1 MINRFTPPEH
11 SHNLLQAI
19 EPECSYS
26 VGDDISAFQAVA
38 REKLA
43 ELLGIKEI
51 EKNVVSG
58 DIAIEYDRFA
68 DDLGAREIK
77 FYFESEKDV
86 FVPCYLFIPES
97 ERPLPLMVALHG
109 HSTGAHTAMGRK
121 KYSIDEG
128 AIREQKCDFA
138 KQSVK
143 NGYATLSVEQR
154 AFGERGGN
162 ENGSCCSQA
171 AMQALLLGRTLLG
184 DRVWDTRCAIDKTLE
199 NFGSLIDEQ
208 RIICLG
214 YSGGGTVATYLS
226 ALDNRFYGSVIVS
239 AISRFCDSIGA
250 VPHCACNYVPKIAE
264 HFDMGE
270 LCQLIA
276 PRNLLIVSGD
286 EDKIFPA
293 SGAIICVEKASLAYE
308 AYSAKEK
315 ISHIIT
321 RGGHRFYPDEVCEYI
336 DRILN

>member
-1 MINRFTPPEH
+1 MINKFMPPEH
-11 SHNLLQAI
+11 SHNILESI
-19 EPECSYS
+19 KPECSYS
-26 VGDDISAFQAVA
+26 VGNDISAFQDVA
-38 REKLA
+38 REKLI

-51 EKNVVSG
+51 EKYMVPG
-58 DIAIEYDRFA
+58 DVTIEYDRFA
-68 DDLGAREIK
+68 EDLGVREIK
-77 FYFESEKDV
+77 FCFESEKDV

-97 ERPLPLMVALHG
+97 KKPLSLIVALHG

-121 KYSIDEG
+121 KYSIDG
-128 AIREQKCDFA
+128 SAIEEQRCDFV

-162 ENGSCCSQA
+162 EHGACCSQA

-184 DRVWDTRCAIDKTLE
+184 ERVWDTKCAIGKTLE
-199 NFGSLIDEQ
+199 HFGRFIDDQ
-208 RIICLG
+208 KIICLG
-214 YSGGGTVATYLS
+214 YSGGGTIATYLS
-226 ALDNRFYGSVIVS
+226 AIDKRFYGTVIVS

-264 HFDMGE
+264 YFDMGE

-276 PRNLLIVSGD
+276 PKNLLIVSGD

-293 SGAIICVEKASLAYE
+293 TGAKICVEKASLAYE
-308 AYSAKEK
+308 AYLAKEK
-315 ISHIIT
+315 ISHTIAS
-321 RGGHRFYPDEVCEYI
+321 GGHRFFPDEIWEYI
-336 DRILN
+336 NRILN